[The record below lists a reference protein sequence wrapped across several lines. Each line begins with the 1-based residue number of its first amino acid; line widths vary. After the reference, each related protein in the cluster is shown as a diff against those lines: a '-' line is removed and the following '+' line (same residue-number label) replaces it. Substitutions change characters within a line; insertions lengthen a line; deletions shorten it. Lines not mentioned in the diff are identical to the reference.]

1 MRPRSY
7 IQISFTM
14 NSYIANALSVL
25 TDPQQ
30 TYEAKRIAQEIL
42 LNSGYLHQD
51 IEQLKL
57 GLISGDLPQPVI
69 FQA

>member
-1 MRPRSY
+1 
-7 IQISFTM
+7 M